1 MIFSDLEIE
10 LGFELIEVIGMFD
23 PYDDNPHYFAAK
35 VLGDSDVIVR
45 IGTINDP
52 TYQHQRF
59 GTFAN
64 TKFTE
69 PMWHPVSN
77 LFSGHAND
85 ARQVLSDAEFGADE
99 FQNQTIVLPVKA
111 EINRRKN

>member
-1 MIFSDLEIE
+1 MMFSDLEIE
-10 LGFELIEVIGMFD
+10 LGFEEIEVVGLFD
-23 PYDDNPHYFAAK
+23 PYDDVPHYFAAK
-35 VLGDSDVIVR
+35 VLGDSDIIVR

-64 TKFTE
+64 TKFAK

-85 ARQVLSDAEFGADE
+85 VRQVLSDAEFGADE
-99 FQNQTIVLPVKA
+99 FLNQTAVLPVKT
-111 EINRRKN
+111 EIKRKT